1 MCQILELQEDSE
13 KLVVETVKT
22 KGLKD
27 FLNEFEELEI
37 TDIEK
42 ESIAA
47 LKVVIET
54 KEQEI
59 AMREGAEGEVN

>member
-1 MCQILELQEDSE
+1 MLRKCCL
-13 KLVVETVKT
+13 KLGVVETVKT

-59 AMREGAEGEVN
+59 MMREGAEGVVN